1 MSARSGRRRAG
12 SAGPS
17 APAALIRGAVLLA
30 GTVLLAGC
38 ASGGSQGSAAP
49 PAAAAAAPL
58 ATTMTVAGGGT
69 WAIVAMGGSAAD
81 ENLFWELFTRP
92 AGSTKW
98 ALDTPPGVADNGG
111 LVASGTGGALTV
123 AVRPSQGLTF
133 SPLAITSD
141 NGKTWGTGLLDA
153 DVAAVPDALATQG
166 GNMLALLDDGAIDQ
180 AGPAGAGLTRLAA
193 PGAVA
198 ASAAGRQCEAT
209 ALTAVAYTASGTPL
223 AAASCARPGTVGIFA
238 RTGGT
243 WQADGPAAPG
253 GGPVRVLRLAG
264 TPTGDTALLASG
276 TGNSASLL
284 AAWTS
289 DGTHWTTSV
298 PLSTPLS
305 TRLSTGTRQ
314 VVADGTGPGGSVWVL
329 LAGGRAETIAG
340 PGAAWQALP
349 ALPPATA
356 ALGVGPGG
364 TTDALSVAGAV
375 LTVYQLTPARTWDKA
390 QAITVPIQYG
400 SSS

>member
-1 MSARSGRRRAG
+1 VRARSGRRRAG
-12 SAGPS
+12 
-17 APAALIRGAVLLA
+17 PAALLAGAVLIA
-30 GTVLLAGC
+30 GAVLLAGC
-38 ASGGSQGSAAP
+38 ASAGSQGSAAP
-49 PAAAAAAPL
+49 PAAAAPL

-81 ENLFWELFTRP
+81 ENRFWELFTRP

-98 ALDTPPGVADNGG
+98 VLDTPPGVADNGG
-111 LVASGTGGALTV
+111 LVASGSGGALTV

-133 SPLAITSD
+133 SPLATTSD

-153 DVAAVPDALATQG
+153 AVAAVPDALATRG

-180 AGPAGAGLTRLAA
+180 AGAAGAGLTRLAA

-198 ASAAGRQCEAT
+198 ASAAGRQCQAA

-243 WQADGPAAPG
+243 WQAAGPAAPG
-253 GGPVRVLRLAG
+253 GAPVRVLRLAG
-264 TPTGDTALLASG
+264 TPTGDLALLASG
-276 TGNSASLL
+276 TGSAASLL
-284 AAWTS
+284 GAWTS

-298 PLSTPLS
+298 PLST
-305 TRLSTGTRQ
+305 GTRQ
-314 VVADGTGPGGSVWVL
+314 VLADGTGPGGSAWVL
-329 LAGGRAETIAG
+329 LTGGRAETIAG
-340 PGAAWQALP
+340 PGAAWQQLP
-349 ALPPATA
+349 APPPGTA
-356 ALGVGPGG
+356 ALAAGPGG
-364 TTDALSVAGAV
+364 TTDALSVAGAS
-375 LTVYQLTPARTWDKA
+375 LTVYQLTPAGTWNRT
-390 QAITVPIQYG
+390 QAVTVPIQYG